1 MARKTDTSSGIISE
15 IKGIVYSTSVSV
27 GIFSLF
33 TNILMLV
40 VPLYMLQIYD
50 RVLSTRSGDTLA
62 AITIIALVMVVIN
75 VLLEFARDRYLAATS
90 IVTDEKLRGRVFDS
104 VANEYQRT
112 REPQVTQAFSDLDQ
126 IRRFL
131 TGRALIALVDAPWS
145 IVFIAV
151 LFMLHEALGVF
162 AVGVVLLMMGVGL
175 YSEVRTK
182 KAILDEF
189 REAKKANIAVDRSI
203 RNFDAMIS
211 MGIMANFKSIWAAR
225 HQEAIDLSEQN
236 QKTQAHIT
244 LTSHSIRQMA
254 QIMILCIAAY
264 LAITDHISPGM
275 LIAANILFLR
285 AVSPFEGMIGVWQ
298 SVVRFRDSFGR
309 LRKIFDRLDGQTKT
323 RDLPA
328 PTGNIR
334 LEGVTVIPPGA
345 KAAVLARVNLN
356 IEAGEAI
363 AVTGPSGAGKST
375 MLKAM
380 VGAWLPDGGKVRY
393 DGFDIADWDP
403 AKRGEHVGYLP
414 QDVELFDGSVAD
426 NIARFQPDARMEEII
441 AAATK
446 AGVHD
451 LILGLPAGYE
461 TQLGVY
467 GASLSGGQRQRVG
480 LARALYGEPKIIVL
494 DEPDASLDTSGL
506 LTLKEKLTEL
516 KSRKVTLVLATHNV
530 QLLNVVDRILVV
542 KGGRIERDGD
552 RDSLVKSLT
561 KPVPVRDAPAAA
573 KG

>member
-1 MARKTDTSSGIISE
+1 MARKTDASSGIISE
-15 IKGIVYSTSVSV
+15 IKGVVYSTSISV
-27 GIFSLF
+27 GVFSFF

-62 AITIIALVMVVIN
+62 AITIIALIMIVIN
-75 VLLEFARDRYLAATS
+75 VLLEFARDRFLAATS

-112 REPQVTQAFSDLDQ
+112 REPQVTQAFGDLDQ
-126 IRRFL
+126 IRKFL
-131 TGRALIALVDAPWS
+131 TGSALISLVDAPWA

-151 LFMLHEALGVF
+151 LFMLHEAIGIF
-162 AVGVVLLMMGVGL
+162 AVGVVLLMIGVGL
-175 YSEVRTK
+175 YSEFRTK

-189 REAKKANIAVDRSI
+189 KESKKASIVVERSI
-203 RNFDAMIS
+203 RNFDALIS
-211 MGIMANFKSIWAAR
+211 MGIMANFKDIWSAR
-225 HQEAIDLSEQN
+225 HQDAVSIAEQN

-244 LTSHSIRQMA
+244 LTSHSIRQLA
-254 QIMILCIAAY
+254 QIMVLCIAAY

-275 LIAANILFLR
+275 LIAANILFIR
-285 AVSPFEGMIGVWQ
+285 AIAPFEGAIGVWQ
-298 SVVRFRDSFGR
+298 TVVRFRDSFDR
-309 LRKIFDRLDGQTKT
+309 LRKLFDRLDAKAVV
-323 RDLPA
+323 RDLPP
-328 PTGNIR
+328 PTGHVR
-334 LEGVTVIPPGA
+334 LENVVVVPPGS
-345 KAAVLARVNLN
+345 KTPVLARVNLN
-356 IEAGEAI
+356 IEAGETV

-375 MLKAM
+375 LLKAM
-380 VGAWLPDGGKVRY
+380 VGAWLPDRGKVRY
-393 DGFDIADWDP
+393 DGFDITDWDP
-403 AKRGEHVGYLP
+403 SKRGEHVGYLP
-414 QDVELFDGSVAD
+414 QDVELFDGTVAD
-426 NIARFQPDARMEEII
+426 NISRFRPDAPMEDII

-446 AGVHD
+446 AGVHE
-451 LILGLPAGYE
+451 LILGLPSGYE
-461 TQLGVY
+461 TPLGVY

-480 LARALYGEPKIIVL
+480 MARALYGNPSLVVL

-506 LTLKEKLTEL
+506 LTLKEKLAEL
-516 KSRKVTLVLATHNV
+516 KAQKVTLILATHNV
-530 QLLNVVDRILVV
+530 QLLNLVDRILVV